1 MSAVPVTDLVLVD
14 GSPGP
19 AWSGGAM
26 AVAVDRVAAVE
37 RLPGSEHQDPYQRL
51 ALAFL
56 VSYPDNSARAYLG
69 DLKAWGAWCAAAGV
83 HPFDARR
90 HHVDAWVR
98 VLQSEPLPRSGKPM
112 ADSSIAR
119 RLSAVSKF
127 YDYGIEAQVL
137 TYSPVA
143 SVRRPKVSGDTSTVG
158 LSAAELVRLLEVA
171 DAHSPRSSAL
181 ITLLAY
187 NGLRIDEAL
196 SADIDDYTYQRGH
209 RVLRITRKG
218 RKRSTEPLAPPTV
231 RALDAYLAD
240 EHPKAGWLFLDRT
253 KTSQL
258 SYATAYKLIQR
269 LAKRA
274 GIQAAASITPHSLR
288 HTFITEA
295 LAAGSPL
302 QDVQDAAGHAD
313 PRTTRGYDHS
323 RHNLD
328 RHPTYLLAAHLRR
341 TEPSV
346 Q

>member
-14 GSPGP
+14 RSPGP
-19 AWSGGAM
+19 KWSGGAM

-37 RLPGSEHQDPYQRL
+37 RLPGSEHQDPYERL

-69 DLKAWGAWCAAAGV
+69 DLKAWGAWCAAAGA

-98 VLQSEPLPRSGKPM
+98 VLQSAPLPRSGKPM

-143 SVRRPKVSGDTSTVG
+143 SVRRPKVSGDSSTVG
-158 LSAAELVRLLEVA
+158 LSAAELVSLLEVA
-171 DAHSPRSSAL
+171 DSHSPRSSAL

-231 RALDAYLAD
+231 RALDAYHL
-240 EHPKAGWLFLDRT
+240 T
-253 KTSQL
+253 T
-258 SYATAYKLIQR
+258 
-269 LAKRA
+269 
-274 GIQAAASITPHSLR
+274 TPR
-288 HTFITEA
+288 P
-295 LAAGSPL
+295 AGSSST
-302 QDVQDAAGHAD
+302 A
-313 PRTTRGYDHS
+313 PRPAS
-323 RHNLD
+323 S
-328 RHPTYLLAAHLRR
+328 PTSPP
-341 TEPSV
+341 TS
-346 Q
+346 